1 MQLLAVENISK
12 RFGSFYANKD
22 ISFTLN
28 SGEIV
33 SLLGENG
40 AGKTTLMNILYGL
53 YTATEGNIFVRGKE
67 VSITRPKDAISL
79 GISMVHQHFMLVDA
93 LTVTENIII
102 GNEPTKNGFLDFSY
116 ARRRVEELSRLYGL
130 DVKGDAVVGKL
141 SVGEKQRVELIKAL
155 FNDCDILILDEPTAV
170 LTPHEVDNFFAI
182 LRKLRAAGKG
192 IILISHKLHET
203 MEIAD
208 RIYIMRSGEIIVE
221 TTPESETVEKLAEMM
236 VGRPLAVMTN
246 RILRTEAHEMF
257 SLENVSCTEKKNE
270 VLHPVSLKLREGEI
284 LGIAGVDGNGQSEL
298 IELVTGIRRA
308 SSGVI
313 QYRGQDI
320 TDTGMAD
327 RIAAGIGYIP
337 EDRHKALVGTFSLA
351 ENSILGYQNDPRFTT
366 RKTISWK
373 KVGKFANDILA
384 KYDVRCRGAKEEAR
398 SLSGGNQQK
407 LIIGRVFESLPHLI
421 VAAQP
426 TRGVDI
432 GAVEYI
438 HQCLVDMRNKGKAVL
453 LVSADLDEI
462 IKLSDEIAVMY
473 DRRIVC
479 DALNGTYTKAQLGSF
494 MTGGRN

>member
-12 RFGSFYANKD
+12 RFGSFFANKN

-53 YTATEGNIFVRGKE
+53 YTATKGNIFVKGKK
-67 VSITRPKDAISL
+67 VSITCPKDAISL

-102 GNEPTKNGFLDFSY
+102 GNEPTKRGFLDFAY
-116 ARRRVEELSRLYGL
+116 ARNHVEELSHLYGL
-130 DVKGDAVVGKL
+130 DVRSNAVVGNL

-170 LTPHEVDNFFAI
+170 LTPCEVENFFAI
-182 LRKLRAAGKG
+182 LRKLKAAGKG
-192 IILISHKLHET
+192 IILISHKLRET
-203 MEIAD
+203 MEIAN
-208 RIYIMRSGEIIVE
+208 RIYIMRSGEIVEE
-221 TTPESETVEKLAEMM
+221 TTPESETIEKLAEMM
-236 VGRPLAVMTN
+236 VGRPLAVMTD
-246 RILRTEAHEMF
+246 RIFRRDAQVMF
-257 SLENVSCTEKKNE
+257 SLEDISCTEKKTE
-270 VLHPVSLKLREGEI
+270 ILHPVCLKLREGEI

-298 IELVTGIRRA
+298 IELVTGLRRV
-308 SSGVI
+308 SSGI
-313 QYRGQDI
+313 IRYRGQDI
-320 TDTGMAD
+320 TNTNMMD

-337 EDRHKALVGTFSLA
+337 EDRHKALVGSFSLT
-351 ENSILGYQNDPRFTT
+351 ENSILGYQKDPRFSTK
-366 RKTISWK
+366 KTIDWK
-373 KVGKFANDILA
+373 KVGKFTNSILA
-384 KYDVRCRGAKEEAR
+384 KYDVRCQGAKEEAR

-407 LIIGRVFESLPHLI
+407 LIIGRVFESQPHLI
-421 VAAQP
+421 IAAQP

-438 HQCLVDMRNKGKAVL
+438 HQCLMDMRNQGKAVL